1 MGAAAHAG
9 VVGADDFFA
18 LEFHGGFFHV
28 HVLVDELDEV
38 EFDGDLVLSSRDD
51 DFAFFNYSFV
61 VHFELVVERAAGR
74 FDESDADAGL
84 GDDFLRRFGLE
95 GLLFQEVDRLVYGVK
110 DFDGLG
116 EIIVE
121 NVVGR
126 KQRKCFC
133 GVVLGARMETGAVDV
148 EPSDC
153 ADAIGFAVEGVGGG
167 LGIGEDDVLQMIAIA
182 RFIDDESL
190 HVPQIAF
197 EIGEFTVSEGGIV
210 AFSDE
215 R

>member
-1 MGAAAHAG
+1 MGAAGHAG

-74 FDESDADAGL
+74 FDESDADAGF
-84 GDDFLRRFGLE
+84 GHEFLRRFGLE
-95 GLLFQEVDRLVYGVK
+95 GFLLEEVDRLVDGVK
-110 DFDGLG
+110 DFDGLS
-116 EIIVE
+116 EIVVE
-121 NVVGR
+121 DIVGR
-126 KQRKCFC
+126 KQCERFR
-133 GVVLGARMETGAVDV
+133 GIVLGARVEAGAVDI
-148 EPSDC
+148 EPSDR

-167 LGIGEDDVLQMIAIA
+167 LGIRKDDVFKVVAIA
-182 RFIDDESL
+182 RFIDDEAL
-190 HVPQIAF
+190 HIPQVAF
-197 EIGEFTVSEGGIV
+197 EIGEFAVSEGGVV
-210 AFSDE
+210 ALSDE